1 MIFLTIKK
9 LENLRW
15 LKKEIDYY
23 AEKVKEIRLSL
34 GVLSAQNFNGLPSGG
49 QKLSQPVR
57 DIERLEKLE
66 RLYLQK
72 RETYEKELLEC
83 QSFIESIDDSLVRQ
97 IITLRFAEGKQWKR
111 IAFEVGGNTE
121 DSVRKTCERYLKS
134 VGVI

>member
-34 GVLSAQNFNGLPSGG
+34 GVLSAQNFNGLPSSGCEV
-49 QKLSQPVR
+49 SQPVR
-57 DIERLEKLE
+57 DVERLEKLE
-66 RLYLQK
+66 RLYLRK

-83 QSFIESIDDSLVRQ
+83 QSFIESIDDSFVRQ
-97 IITLRFAEGKQWKR
+97 IITLRFADGKQWKR